1 MCFDIFGSCVRLNI
15 DRWVRLVEL
24 GVGGEVGG
32 GAVGGGGVVF
42 RGGAVGT
49 SCSSSKLD
57 WCSTAWAEIFCFLF
71 RHAMLQQ
78 KHLSITENNIEKHSG
93 LQTCKIMQGSKHNTI
108 KATIPS
114 EPNTEALTRLTS
126 VKKLFI
132 F

>member
-1 MCFDIFGSCVRLNI
+1 M
-15 DRWVRLVEL
+15 
-24 GVGGEVGG
+24 GG

-57 WCSTAWAEIFCFLF
+57 WCSTAWAEIFCFPF
-71 RHAMLQQ
+71 SPAMLQQ
-78 KHLSITENNIEKHSG
+78 KHLLITEKSIEKHSG
-93 LQTCKIMQGSKHNTI
+93 LQSRKIIQGNKHI
-108 KATIPS
+108 KVKVTIPS
-114 EPNTEALTRLTS
+114 EPNTEAWTRSVS